1 VPHVMMAAAS
11 GARVKVCDVF
21 STCVLSSL
29 TSTRVSSGNGYVVIQ
44 SCSSSEEDEEEMLL
58 YLDEGVLGLAE
69 DYLLDDVEEDE
80 ED

>member
-1 VPHVMMAAAS
+1 MPHVMMAAAS

-44 SCSSSEEDEEEMLL
+44 SCSSSEEDEEELLL
-58 YLDEGVLGLAE
+58 YLDEGVLGFAE
-69 DYLLDDVEEDE
+69 DF
-80 ED
+80 

>member
-1 VPHVMMAAAS
+1 MMAAAS

-44 SCSSSEEDEEEMLL
+44 SCSSSEEDEEEELL
-58 YLDEGVLGLAE
+58 LDLLDEGVLGFAE
-69 DYLLDDVEEDE
+69 DF
-80 ED
+80 